1 MNKKVLVIIQAR
13 LGSTRLP
20 NKAFKKIGKRT
31 IIEMITN
38 RISKSKNIDNLIVA
52 TTNKN
57 VDKKLHNFLKKKNI
71 KVFLGSEKNVLDRFY
86 KAAKLFSPKYIV
98 RICGDCPFV
107 DFKLLDEMVKLIK
120 VKNYD
125 YVSNVNPPTYPD
137 GLDIEIFSFKALKRA
152 HKKAKNNYDKEH
164 VTPYIVRNI
173 KNSYNFET
181 KKNYSNIRLTV
192 DEPIDLNVLNKT
204 YKNIKNKNNFS
215 YRDIVKLIENKS
227 NLFSENKDIIRN
239 YGTTMST
246 DQKLWKRAKRSIPG
260 GNMLLSK
267 RPEMF
272 LPGLWPAY
280 FSKSKGCHV
289 WDLDGKKYV
298 DLSTMSVGTNILGY
312 SNKKIDNEVIKVVK
326 KGNMSSLNCPEEVY
340 LSEKLLEMHKGFDMI
355 RFAKT
360 GGEANSVAIR
370 IARAYTGKDNIA
382 ICGYHGWHDW
392 YLSANL
398 SSKKNLTN
406 HLLPGLSAIGVPKK
420 LINTVFPF
428 EYNDI
433 NKFYKICKTKKISIV
448 KMEVSRNVAPKNNF
462 LKKVQ
467 KFCKKNKILLI
478 FDECTSG
485 FRETFG
491 GLHLKYKVTPDICI
505 LGKAL
510 GNGYPITAVMG
521 RKDIMDS
528 AQSTFIS
535 STFWTERTGYVAA
548 LKTLGEMEK
557 NMSWK
562 IISTKGKIIKKKW
575 LKLAKKHKLKIAIG
589 GLDAL
594 PNFSIKSKKWTL
606 YKSYITYI
614 MLKNSILAY
623 NSIYLSTAHNES
635 VLKKYFKVL
644 DFIFKKIKDFES
656 GKDINILNKVPVCH
670 TGFKRLN

>member
-1 MNKKVLVIIQAR
+1 
-13 LGSTRLP
+13 
-20 NKAFKKIGKRT
+20 
-31 IIEMITN
+31 
-38 RISKSKNIDNLIVA
+38 
-52 TTNKN
+52 
-57 VDKKLHNFLKKKNI
+57 
-71 KVFLGSEKNVLDRFY
+71 
-86 KAAKLFSPKYIV
+86 
-98 RICGDCPFV
+98 
-107 DFKLLDEMVKLIK
+107 
-120 VKNYD
+120 
-125 YVSNVNPPTYPD
+125 
-137 GLDIEIFSFKALKRA
+137 
-152 HKKAKNNYDKEH
+152 
-164 VTPYIVRNI
+164 
-173 KNSYNFET
+173 
-181 KKNYSNIRLTV
+181 
-192 DEPIDLNVLNKT
+192 
-204 YKNIKNKNNFS
+204 
-215 YRDIVKLIENKS
+215 
-227 NLFSENKDIIRN
+227 
-239 YGTTMST
+239 
-246 DQKLWKRAKRSIPG
+246 
-260 GNMLLSK
+260 
-267 RPEMF
+267 MF

-340 LSEKLLEMHKGFDMI
+340 LSEKLLEMHNGFDMI

-548 LKTLGEMEK
+548 LKTLDEMEK